1 MEENVGGCMGAERRY
16 GSTHSNSGD
25 DDEMGGGNGVN
36 KKLRHNK
43 VEQNRR
49 ELTRK
54 YVAELQQI
62 LPNMAD
68 ADSGAGINVVLEGA
82 LDYLRSVDGAG
93 LGASLK
99 GPAPGHSSSSAD
111 AAQAGRRDEDSAGC
125 KLMAGQSCGQMM
137 AGGTCGE
144 RSLSSLR
151 FSSAFDSAP
160 YGICIARCDGR
171 LVQYNSMFER
181 VLSFAPGRLAGQTMF
196 SLTLPSDLPYTM
208 QVRAGSSS
216 LFRPESALRC
226 VMKC

>member
-1 MEENVGGCMGAERRY
+1 MEHMGGYMGAERRNH
-16 GSTHSNSGD
+16 STSGD

-54 YVAELQQI
+54 YVNELQQI

-68 ADSGAGINVVLEGA
+68 ADSAAGINIVLEGA
-82 LDYLRSVDGAG
+82 LDYLKSVDGAG
-93 LGASLK
+93 LGASQK
-99 GPAPGHSSSSAD
+99 GRAPGHRSSST
-111 AAQAGRRDEDSAGC
+111 AGWRDEDSAGC
-125 KLMAGQSCGQMM
+125 SLMAGQSCGHMM
-137 AGGTCGE
+137 AGDTCGKMN
-144 RSLSSLR
+144 LSSLR

-171 LVQYNSMFER
+171 LVRYNSMFER
-181 VLSFAPGRLAGQTMF
+181 VLSFAPGRLAEQTMF

-208 QVRAGSSS
+208 QVRA
-216 LFRPESALRC
+216 
-226 VMKC
+226 